1 MEKRSNKFCVIQT
14 LVKGALALTFIFA
27 LNSIAYVTYQKK
39 LDTTLEQR
47 EAAEAFFYSTGID
60 QVSLG
65 GNITNTI
72 NNCTNP
78 SDLSCEI
85 LLENLLGLRN
95 RFYDYS
101 ILLWNTLGYTKESQ
115 PVLKLLERENKVG
128 LFIHDFF
135 GISLNDAKKQNAFT
149 AQAYLELVKE
159 RGRKL
164 PTPRINQTEILGF
177 QNYIDESYRD
187 LETIFEQA
195 IVKDEEVSA
204 ARDQTAL
211 MFFLL
216 ILAEIILFTFVNTAD
231 LIINSSS
238 KDESNSITTR

>member
-1 MEKRSNKFCVIQT
+1 MEKRPSKFRVIQT
-14 LVKGALALTFIFA
+14 LVKGALAFTFIFA

-85 LLENLLGLRN
+85 LLGNLLGLRN

-101 ILLWNTLGYTKESQ
+101 VLLWNTLGYSKDSQ
-115 PVLKLLERENKVG
+115 SVLKLLEREEKVG
-128 LFIHDFF
+128 VFIHDFF

-149 AQAYLELVKE
+149 PQAYLELVQE

-164 PTPRINQTEILGF
+164 PTPLINQSKILGF
-177 QNYIDESYRD
+177 QNYIDESYQD
-187 LETIFEQA
+187 LETIYEQA

-211 MFFLL
+211 IFFLL
-216 ILAEIILFTFVNTAD
+216 ILAEIMLFSFVNIAD

-238 KDESNSITTR
+238 KDESNSISTR

>member
-1 MEKRSNKFCVIQT
+1 MKKRSNKFSVIQT
-14 LVKGALALTFIFA
+14 LVKGALALTFVFA

-101 ILLWNTLGYTKESQ
+101 ILLWNTLGYTKDSQ

-159 RGRKL
+159 REKASN
-164 PTPRINQTEILGF
+164 PRINQTEILGF

-216 ILAEIILFTFVNTAD
+216 ILSEIMLFSFVNIAD
-231 LIINSSS
+231 LIITSSS
-238 KDESNSITTR
+238 KDESNSISTR